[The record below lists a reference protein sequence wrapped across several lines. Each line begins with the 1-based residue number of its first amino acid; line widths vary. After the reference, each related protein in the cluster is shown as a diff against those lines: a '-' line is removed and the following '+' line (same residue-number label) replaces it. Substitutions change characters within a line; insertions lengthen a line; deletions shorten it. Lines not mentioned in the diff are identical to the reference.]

1 MVLEDIRG
9 KSVPAIEV
17 FGLSINALV
26 SHLTDI
32 LDKQGTGMDKSEI
45 QWVLTVPAIWTDAA
59 KQFMRKSAVNV
70 SSDEKTQFKYQH
82 LDRHTSCLCCNL
94 QNCTLKYYFSHTF
107 PLFECAINLRYTKNL

>member
-17 FGLSINALV
+17 FGLSIKALV
-26 SHLTDI
+26 THLTDI

-59 KQFMRKSAVNV
+59 KQFMRKSAVKV
-70 SSDEKTQFKYQH
+70 SSVDKTQSKYWY
-82 LDRHTSCLCCNL
+82 LKRHIVLILFSYKTLFRNTCLKL
-94 QNCTLKYYFSHTF
+94 IK
-107 PLFECAINLRYTKNL
+107 